1 METKIITIFLICF
14 GFCQDTFSI
23 VAVNPYTSEVGSAG
37 ASCIVGSIII
47 SDVLPGYGAIHTQSY
62 WLSGNQNLASD
73 YMNLGYSP
81 QQIIDSIIVNDV
93 QNNPAVRQYGAVDL
107 VDDGRSAA
115 FTGENCLD
123 YKGHIT
129 GPTYAIQGNILL
141 GEEILAQMEENFLN
155 SDGTFAEK
163 IMASLQGANVPGA
176 DMRCLQ
182 YGTSSLSAFIRVAH
196 PSDNTND
203 MYLDLNI
210 NNVANGVE
218 PIDLLQTQFTNWNN
232 QQPEIYYGDLNNDFL
247 VNISDILLMVSNI
260 TSDNNLSI
268 QSLYSADVNNDSN
281 LNIQDIIIVINIIFG
296 NS

>member
-1 METKIITIFLICF
+1 MKKYLLIILFYF

-23 VAVNPYTSEVGSAG
+23 VAVNPYTGEVGSAG
-37 ASCIVGSIII
+37 ASCIAGSIII
-47 SDVLPGYGAIHTQSY
+47 SDVHPGYGAIHTQSY
-62 WLSGNQNLASD
+62 WLSGNQNLASN

-81 QQIIDSIIVNDV
+81 QQIMDSIIVNDV

-115 FTGENCLD
+115 FTGENCFD

-141 GEEILAQMEENFLN
+141 GEEILTQMEENYLN
-155 SDGTFAEK
+155 TEGTFGEK

-176 DMRCLQ
+176 DTRCLQ

-218 PIDLLQTQFTNWNN
+218 PIDLLQNQFTNWLNN
-232 QQPEIYYGDLNNDFL
+232 QPEILYGDLNNDSL
-247 VNISDILLMVSNI
+247 INISDILLMVSNI

-281 LNIQDIIIVINIIFG
+281 LNIQDIIIVINIILG
-296 NS
+296 NN